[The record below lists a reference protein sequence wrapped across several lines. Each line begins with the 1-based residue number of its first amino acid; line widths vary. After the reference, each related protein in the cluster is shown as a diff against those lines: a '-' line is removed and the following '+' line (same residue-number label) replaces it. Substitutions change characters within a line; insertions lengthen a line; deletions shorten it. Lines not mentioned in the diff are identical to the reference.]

1 MIICETPM
9 VPGYIHK
16 LVGMIRLDDAGQ
28 FVEKTPG
35 DQSSSTSLDLFPEI
49 FQDLSLGPSKSLAIF
64 HTGFVTVLI
73 APSSLPG
80 VVVTVVHAG
89 KILGQVVVITGHFH
103 SALLSLL
110 LSCIAQW
117 KFRHVTL
124 YQKLS

>member
-1 MIICETPM
+1 MPD
-9 VPGYIHK
+9 GSGARHRRY
-16 LVGMIRLDDAGQ
+16 
-28 FVEKTPG
+28 
-35 DQSSSTSLDLFPEI
+35 
-49 FQDLSLGPSKSLAIF
+49 LAIF

-117 KFRHVTL
+117 KFRRVTL
-124 YQKLS
+124 Y